1 MIQTSFAFI
10 IRSWPYPSNSTIG
23 CGFEFQAFRIIEPP
37 GESDHLLSLFVFY
50 RAIMSVE
57 FFFRLFG
64 MVVLSVGGFYL
75 GVRLGDLAQG
85 SREQWASLFAA
96 LGALTGLILTP
107 YFTTRP
113 TRALRRVLGR
123 LPAATLS
130 AGITGLV
137 AGLLVGALASL
148 PLSLLPAPF
157 GSFLPFISAIF
168 FCYLGITLFVMRQ
181 DDLFAF
187 FGSRTGAGGAI
198 PKGEDRT
205 VLLDTSVII
214 DGRIADVASTGFL
227 QSTMLVP
234 RFVLAELQYIADSPE
249 PLRRQRGR
257 RGLEVLNRLQKDSR
271 NLLRVTDVDVEEVH
285 ATDEKLIVLGKQMH
299 CPIVTND
306 YNLNRVA
313 ELQGVTVLNLNDLA
327 NAVRIIFLPGE
338 SLSIRILQEG
348 KEPGQGVGYME
359 DGTMVVV
366 EDGRRSIDRTVLVTV
381 TKVLQTSAGRMIF
394 GRLDVG
400 TDSAK

>member
-1 MIQTSFAFI
+1 
-10 IRSWPYPSNSTIG
+10 
-23 CGFEFQAFRIIEPP
+23 
-37 GESDHLLSLFVFY
+37 
-50 RAIMSVE
+50 MSVE

-64 MVVLSVGGFYL
+64 MVVLSVSGFYL

-85 SREQWASLFAA
+85 SREQWASLFAS

-113 TRALRRVLGR
+113 TRALRRILGR
-123 LPAATLS
+123 MPAATLS
-130 AGITGLV
+130 AAMTGLV
-137 AGLLVGALASL
+137 VGLIVGALASL

-157 GSFLPFISAIF
+157 GSILPFLSAIF
-168 FCYLGITLFVMRQ
+168 FCYIGITLFVMRQ
-181 DDLFAF
+181 DDLFSL
-187 FGSRTGAGGAI
+187 FGPRIGDTLTM
-198 PKGEDRT
+198 PKSEERT

-214 DGRIADVASTGFL
+214 DGRIADVAATGFL
-227 QSTMLVP
+227 QSVMLVP
-234 RFVLAELQYIADSPE
+234 RFVLAELQYVADSSE

-271 NLLRVTDVDVEEVH
+271 SLLRVTDLDVEETH
-285 ATDEKLIVLGKQMH
+285 ATDEKLIVLAKQLH

-327 NAVRIIFLPGE
+327 NAVRIIYLPGE

-348 KEPGQGVGYME
+348 KETGQGVGYLE

-366 EDGRRSIDRTVLVTV
+366 EDGRRSIDKTVLVTV
-381 TKVLQTSAGRMIF
+381 TKVLQTSAGRMVF
-394 GRLDVG
+394 ARMEGGADA
-400 TDSAK
+400 AK

>member
-1 MIQTSFAFI
+1 
-10 IRSWPYPSNSTIG
+10 
-23 CGFEFQAFRIIEPP
+23 
-37 GESDHLLSLFVFY
+37 
-50 RAIMSVE
+50 MSIE

-64 MVVLSVGGFYL
+64 MVVLSVAGFYF
-75 GVRLGDLAQG
+75 GVRLAELAQG
-85 SREQWASLFAA
+85 SKEQWASLFAS

-113 TRALRRVLGR
+113 TRALRRVLAR

-130 AGITGLV
+130 AAMIGLV
-137 AGLLVGALASL
+137 VGLIVGALISL

-181 DDLFAF
+181 DDLFAI
-187 FGSRTGAGGAI
+187 FGPRLGSLSTPASEERT
-198 PKGEDRT
+198 T
-205 VLLDTSVII
+205 LLDTSVII

-227 QSTMLVP
+227 QSVMLVP
-234 RFVLAELQYIADSPE
+234 CFILAELQYIADSPE

-257 RGLEVLNRLQKDSR
+257 RGLEVLNRLQKDTR
-271 NLLRVTDVDVEEVH
+271 KLLRITDLDVEEVR
-285 ATDEKLIVLGKQMH
+285 AADEKLVVLAKQLH
-299 CPIVTND
+299 CPILTND

-338 SLSIRILQEG
+338 SLSIRIIQEG
-348 KEPGQGVGYME
+348 KEQGQGVGYME

-366 EDGRRSIDRTVLVTV
+366 EDGRRNIDRTVVVTV
-381 TKVLQTSAGRMIF
+381 TKVLQTSAGRMVF
-394 GRLDVG
+394 ARLDSG
-400 TDSAK
+400 AGANPESAK

>member
-1 MIQTSFAFI
+1 VIH
-10 IRSWPYPSNSTIG
+10 
-23 CGFEFQAFRIIEPP
+23 GFRTLQPP
-37 GESDHLLSLFVFY
+37 GESDHLLSPFLFE
-50 RAIMSVE
+50 ASMSVE

-64 MVVLSVGGFYL
+64 MVVLSVAGFYL

-85 SREQWASLFAA
+85 SREQWAALFAS

-113 TRALRRVLGR
+113 TRALRRILGR
-123 LPAATLS
+123 MPAATLS
-130 AGITGLV
+130 AAMTGLV
-137 AGLLVGALASL
+137 VGLIVGALASL
-148 PLSLLPAPF
+148 PLSLLPAPL
-157 GSFLPFISAIF
+157 GSFLPFVSAIF

-181 DDLFAF
+181 DDLFSIF
-187 FGSRTGAGGAI
+187 NPRLGAAVNVA
-198 PKGEDRT
+198 KSEERT

-214 DGRIADVASTGFL
+214 DGRIADVAATGFL
-227 QSTMLVP
+227 QSVMLVP
-234 RFVLAELQYIADSPE
+234 RFVLAELQYVADSSE

-271 NLLRVTDVDVEEVH
+271 SLLRITDLDVEETRV
-285 ATDEKLIVLGKQMH
+285 TDEKLVVLAKQLH
-299 CPIVTND
+299 CPILTND

-327 NAVRIIFLPGE
+327 NAVRVIYLPGE

-348 KEPGQGVGYME
+348 KEQGQGVGYME

-366 EDGRRSIDRTVLVTV
+366 EDGRRSIDKTVLVTV
-381 TKVLQTSAGRMIF
+381 TKVLQTSAGRMVF
-394 GRLDVG
+394 ARLDSG
-400 TDSAK
+400 LDAAK